1 MKINPIIPIWLMA
14 VICVVILFFRR
25 KKAAYIRQ
33 IVAVIL
39 LFVMNLRIMI
49 PDMTVKKTD
58 VEMNTRVLF
67 VIDNTLS
74 MIAND
79 CDDNR
84 QRMEAVKE
92 DCEYITDELAGSKF
106 AIITFD
112 NVAEVVSPYTG
123 NTEFVKNAI
132 QSIRPLDSLYA
143 KGTSF
148 EAPIDDIKRM
158 LDSIEDEKCNKIIF
172 YISDGEITNG
182 DDMPSYKEISE
193 LADGG
198 AVLGYGSEEGGK
210 MYVDEYGDGE
220 EAIKDPDTYKD
231 AISKI
236 DEDNLKK
243 IAKDMGLNYVKMDSK
258 KDIDKVLKDIR
269 DNSDAIENENDT
281 KGYADI
287 HYFFAIPLIILA
299 AYELYTM
306 KRK

>member
-112 NVAEVVSPYTG
+112 
-123 NTEFVKNAI
+123 KMLL
-132 QSIRPLDSLYA
+132 RLYW
-143 KGTSF
+143 
-148 EAPIDDIKRM
+148 
-158 LDSIEDEKCNKIIF
+158 
-172 YISDGEITNG
+172 
-182 DDMPSYKEISE
+182 
-193 LADGG
+193 
-198 AVLGYGSEEGGK
+198 V
-210 MYVDEYGDGE
+210 
-220 EAIKDPDTYKD
+220 
-231 AISKI
+231 
-236 DEDNLKK
+236 
-243 IAKDMGLNYVKMDSK
+243 
-258 KDIDKVLKDIR
+258 
-269 DNSDAIENENDT
+269 
-281 KGYADI
+281 
-287 HYFFAIPLIILA
+287 
-299 AYELYTM
+299 
-306 KRK
+306 